1 MKRDVNISVLYI
13 LNSVSGIFLLKYF
26 LIIVFFLV
34 IDLKVFFGIIFVLN
48 IMYYL
53 MLFEINF
60 IIIFAVWLYSFYF
73 YSLCLICLSNI

>member
-60 IIIFAVWLYSFYF
+60 IIIFAVWLRSFYF